1 MGWQGSEPDGI
12 SPNSIVCL
20 CSSCRGSSRLPSG
33 NLSRNTSMQPS
44 RRPRFRP
51 YDLPL
56 SASVRSPLPLNF
68 ATECSLSSQAGASLP
83 SPFMLLPYQR
93 VSLPLVK
100 NLPGTPSRPPSVPAQ
115 SPYLKAP
122 RNRIIPQAGRIYSHS
137 ADVAV
142 GIRNLNRFAG
152 PGCAVRLQVSQSV
165 ERYGQLRWRN
175 DERDRRRSIP

>member
-1 MGWQGSEPDGI
+1 MEWQESEPDGI
-12 SPNSIVCL
+12 SPNSITCL

-33 NLSRNTSMQPS
+33 NLSRDTPIQTS
-44 RRPRFRP
+44 RRPGFRP

-68 ATECSLSSQAGASLP
+68 ATECSLSSQAGASWL

-100 NLPGTPSRPPSVPAQ
+100 NLPGTPSHPPSVPAQ
-115 SPYLKAP
+115 SLDSKAP
-122 RNRIIPQAGRIYSHS
+122 RDRIIPQAGRIYSHS

-142 GIRNLNRFAG
+142 GPVTSTDL
-152 PGCAVRLQVSQSV
+152 L
-165 ERYGQLRWRN
+165 
-175 DERDRRRSIP
+175 DRDVQ